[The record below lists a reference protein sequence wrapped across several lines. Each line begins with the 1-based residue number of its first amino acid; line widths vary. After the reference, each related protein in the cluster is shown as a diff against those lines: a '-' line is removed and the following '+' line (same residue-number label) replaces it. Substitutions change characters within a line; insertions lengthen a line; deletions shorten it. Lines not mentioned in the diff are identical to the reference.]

1 MSRSRPLRPFALERF
16 FAAYEFNPSV
26 KYIACAS
33 DSEPLTLNDLL
44 SLADSDSRRL
54 WDSLTLSYTESNGL
68 PQLRE
73 EIAKRHYSPTISSS
87 QILVA
92 APQELIFLTMQALV
106 HPDDVIVCMHPVY
119 QSLYEIAQSIG
130 ATVKLWY
137 PRQSKITLSFDVND
151 LESLVVDQPVKLVVL
166 DFPHNPTGWHPSPT
180 EFDSIR
186 DICAKSTYPGG
197 LGAYLFSD
205 EMYRGLELDPGSNRL
220 PTGADIMPLAR
231 GISLSG
237 LSKVV
242 GLPGLRIG
250 WIVTTDDKLYKAIA
264 TLKDYT
270 TICCP
275 APSEVLA
282 LMALRAWDTII
293 EQQME
298 IIRTNLEVIDDYMNN
313 KWQGKVF
320 KWETPPKAGTVAFP
334 ALKNDVIQGEVE
346 GGVEAFCAKMAL
358 EYGVLLLPGSVY
370 DDNED
375 NEGQKNGEGRVRIGY
390 GRKNLPEAF
399 AALDAAFREM
409 KLVS

>member
-1 MSRSRPLRPFALERF
+1 MSRPLRPFALERF

-26 KYIACAS
+26 EYMACAS

-44 SLADSDSRRL
+44 FIADPDSRHL
-54 WDSLTLSYTESNGL
+54 WENLTLSYTESNGL

-73 EIAKRHYSPTISSS
+73 EIARRHYSTTISPS

-92 APQELIFLTMQALV
+92 APQELVFLTMHALV
-106 HPDDVIVCMHPVY
+106 QPGDVVVCMHPAY

-130 ATVKLWY
+130 ATVKIWY
-137 PRQSKITLSFDVND
+137 PRQIKNTLIFDVDD
-151 LESLVVDQPVKLVVL
+151 LRSLVAAQPVKLVVVNC
-166 DFPHNPTGWHPSPT
+166 PHNPTGWHPSPI

-205 EMYRGLELDPGSNRL
+205 EMYRGLELDPGSNKL
-220 PTGADIMPLAR
+220 PTGADIMPPGR

-250 WIVTTDDKLYKAIA
+250 WIATTDAELYKAIA

-275 APSEVLA
+275 APCEVLA
-282 LMALRAWDTII
+282 LMALRAWDTIV

-298 IIRTNLEVIDDYMNN
+298 IIRTNLAVIDDYVNN

-320 KWETPPKAGTVAFP
+320 VWESPPKAGTVALP
-334 ALKNDVIQGEVE
+334 ALKFDLKK
-346 GGVEAFCAKMAL
+346 GGVEAFCAEVAL
-358 EYGVLLLPGSVY
+358 DHGVLLLPGSVY

-375 NEGQKNGEGRVRIGY
+375 SKGSRNGEGRVRIGY

-399 AALDAAFREM
+399 AALDVAFREM
-409 KLVS
+409 KIIS

>member
-1 MSRSRPLRPFALERF
+1 MSRPLRPFALERF

-33 DSEPLTLNDLL
+33 DSEPLTVNDLL
-44 SLADSDSRRL
+44 SIADPDSRRL
-54 WDSLTLSYTESNGL
+54 WDNLTLGYTESKGL

-73 EIAKRHYSPTISSS
+73 EIAKRHYSTSISPS

-92 APQELIFLTMQALV
+92 APQELIFLTMHALLQPGDLV
-106 HPDDVIVCMHPVY
+106 VCMHPGY
-119 QSLYEIAQSIG
+119 QSLYEIARSIG
-130 ATVKLWY
+130 ATVKMWF
-137 PRQSKITLSFDVND
+137 PRQTKSALTFDIDD
-151 LESLVVDQPVKLVVL
+151 LKSLVEAQPVKLVVVNC
-166 DFPHNPTGWHPSPT
+166 PHNPTGWHPSSI
-180 EFDSIR
+180 EFDCIR

-205 EMYRGLELDPGSNRL
+205 EMYRGLELDPGSHKL
-220 PTGADIMPLAR
+220 PTGADIMPPGR

-250 WIVTTDDKLYKAIA
+250 WIATTDDKLYESIA
-264 TLKDYT
+264 SLKDYT

-282 LMALRAWDTII
+282 LMALKAWDTIV

-298 IIRTNLEVIDDYMNN
+298 IIRSNLEVIDDYMNN
-313 KWQGKVF
+313 KWKKKVF
-320 KWETPPKAGTVAFP
+320 VWESPPKAGTVALPAIKNVLLQRIGGVDAFCIEM
-334 ALKNDVIQGEVE
+334 ALKH
-346 GGVEAFCAKMAL
+346 
-358 EYGVLLLPGSVY
+358 GVLLLPGSVY
-370 DDNED
+370 DDIED
-375 NEGQKNGEGRVRIGY
+375 DSKIHLRGKERVRIGY

-399 AALDAAFREM
+399 AAMDSAFRLL
-409 KLVS
+409 KII